1 MSSIIREPIRHL
13 VAGSLPLLKA
23 HKDEIVAAMEMSL
36 TAAKGGLE
44 PYGESEL
51 VATLLVEMLIERG
64 QQVVATGRP
73 LAPGEIV
80 AEHRKLGIDGRHYS
94 RFGDS
99 LVAVLTDVLGPVISR
114 EAAAAWCDTYWAI
127 LTIARDGADRVPA
140 RDKASEW
147 SGASIRG
154 H

>member
-13 VAGSLPLLKA
+13 VAGSLALLKS
-23 HKDEIVAAMEMSL
+23 HQDEIVAAMEASL

-51 VATLLVEMLIERG
+51 VATLLVEMLIERT
-64 QQVVATGRP
+64 QQIVTTGRP
-73 LAPGEIV
+73 TAAGQIV
-80 AEHRKLGIDGRHYS
+80 AEHRELGIDGRHYS

-99 LVAVLTDVLGPVISR
+99 LVAVLADVLGPVISR
-114 EAAAAWCDTYWAI
+114 EAATAWCDTYWAI
-127 LTIARDGADRVPA
+127 LTFARDSADMRRAGTALEGA
-140 RDKASEW
+140 
-147 SGASIRG
+147 GASIRG